1 MSQKSISSF
10 FSKAATKKTD
20 EKKSAKDVPEE
31 NPAKTKACQ
40 DNSSATLTKKRVGV
54 IDSDSDDDSK
64 ENSKVLANKAKE
76 VSKDSPA
83 KKVPEPEQPV
93 LDEDG
98 LPPLRKTARNP
109 AFKRKSDVDND
120 ETDSKKLKED
130 KIEEIEVKEEKE
142 KVVKVESSGKKVK
155 GSKKKAVVESDEENS
170 PVKKPSPKKKKG
182 VIESDDDS
190 PVKKETPKGRK
201 KKAVIESDDED
212 EESPAKSA
220 KKVKESPVKKMVTS
234 VKKQIKKDAK
244 DSSSPLKKETTK
256 KSPLKEKKSP
266 PKPEPSDEDM
276 DTEESVETKPSPEK
290 SGKKDKPV
298 SSFFTPKSGGSK
310 SKLPAPEVK
319 SDPAT
324 PVAAKP
330 KNAFSSF
337 FSPKPG
343 AAKRNE
349 GGSDY
354 DKKVMASKYHP
365 VDDAFWAR
373 EEPTPFLALAKTL
386 ESIEATSGRLRTIE
400 MLSNYFRSVYVQTP
414 SDLLPSVYM
423 TLNRLA
429 PAWEG
434 VELGIGDT
442 ILMKAIAASCGR
454 SVAQIKTDSGKLGDL
469 GLVAE
474 QSRGGQ
480 RTMFQPAILTVQSV
494 FKKLQEIAAITG
506 GSSGSKKVDMIQA
519 LLVACRG
526 SEARYLIRT
535 LAGKLR
541 IGMAEQSVL
550 QALAQAVVQT
560 PLCQE
565 YPPEIHTAYKS
576 VENEKFKEVLAKES
590 LKLKTAYCE
599 CPSYDLLIPALLE
612 GGIDNLAEK
621 CKLTPG
627 IPLKPMLA
635 HPTKGVQEVLTR
647 FENCEFTCEWKYDG
661 ERAQVHL
668 HEDGTVNIYSRNQED
683 NTTKFP
689 DIIKRL
695 PNCLSKEV
703 KSAVLDCEAVAWD
716 RQEKQI
722 QPFQVLS
729 TRKRKDAVEEEIKV
743 QVCLF
748 AFDLLYLNGEALVTK
763 PFKERREL
771 LRTHF
776 KVVED
781 EFQYAKYIDGNTTEE
796 IQEALE
802 ESIKDN
808 CEGLMV
814 KTLDVDATYE
824 IARRS
829 HNWLKLKKDYLDGVG
844 DTLDLVVIGGY
855 LGKGKRAGGYG
866 GFLLACYDP
875 ENEEYQSICKIGTGF
890 TDEDLAKHAAFFKE
904 NLSEKPKAYY
914 SFDPNLAPDHWFEPV
929 QVWEVKCADMTI
941 SPVHRAATGIVDPSK
956 GVSLRF
962 PRFIRIRDDKKV
974 EDATNADQIATMYN
988 SQDIIKNQKEGK
1000 KPKVEDDFDF

>member
-10 FSKAATKKTD
+10 FSKPATKKVE
-20 EKKSAKDVPEE
+20 EKKTTNVDTEE
-31 NPAKTKACQ
+31 NQNPAKTKTSQ
-40 DNSSATLTKKRVGV
+40 DKSSATLTKKRVGV
-54 IDSDSDDDSK
+54 IGSDSEDDSK
-64 ENSKVLANKAKE
+64 ENSKVLANKAKD
-76 VSKDSPA
+76 VSKEPTDE
-83 KKVPEPEQPV
+83 KKSESEVAA
-93 LDEDG
+93 LDADG

-109 AFKRKSDVDND
+109 AFKRKSSEDSND
-120 ETDSKKLKED
+120 EKKKLKDD
-130 KIEEIEVKEEKE
+130 KDEEQKHEAKEEE
-142 KVVKVESSGKKVK
+142 KMEVEEMVE
-155 GSKKKAVVESDEENS
+155 KKASKNSKDTSDEES
-170 PVKKPSPKKKKG
+170 IIKKPSPKRKKAI
-182 VIESDDDS
+182 IESDEDS
-190 PVKKETPKGRK
+190 PVKKTPTGRK

-212 EESPAKSA
+212 ASPAKS
-220 KKVKESPVKKMVTS
+220 KVAESPVKKMVSS
-234 VKKQIKKDAK
+234 VKKQIKKDK
-244 DSSSPLKKETTK
+244 EVSSPSPVKNPTPKK
-256 KSPLKEKKSP
+256 KSPLKEKKASP
-266 PKPEPSDEDM
+266 KKIVSDEEM
-276 DTEESVETKPSPEK
+276 ETEDVETKPKPSPEK
-290 SGKKDKPV
+290 AKKPI
-298 SSFFTPKSGGSK
+298 SNFFTPKSGGSSK
-310 SKLPAPEVK
+310 SKVPTPEVK
-319 SDPAT
+319 KDPAT

-337 FSPKPG
+337 FSPKAG
-343 AAKRNE
+343 SAKRNE

-354 DKKVMASKYHP
+354 DAKVMAASYHP
-365 VDDAFWAR
+365 VDDSFWAR
-373 EEPTPFLALAKTL
+373 GEQTPFLALAKTL
-386 ESIEATSGRLRTIE
+386 EAIEATSGRLRTIE
-400 MLSNYFRSVYVQTP
+400 MLSNYFRSVSVQTP

-442 ILMKAIAASCGR
+442 ILIKAIAASCG
-454 SVAQIKTDSGKLGDL
+454 STPAHVKEKLGKLGDL

-480 RTMFQPAILTVQSV
+480 RTMFQPAILTVQGV
-494 FKKLQEIAAITG
+494 FKKLREIADISG
-506 GSSGSKKVDMIQA
+506 GSSGNKKVDLIQS

-550 QALAQAVVQT
+550 QALAQAAVQT
-560 PLCQE
+560 PLCQD
-565 YPPEIHTAYKS
+565 YPPEIHTAFKS
-576 VENEKFKEVLAKES
+576 VDGDKFKELLGKES

-612 GGIDNLAEK
+612 GGIDSLKEK

-668 HEDGTVNIYSRNQED
+668 HEDGKVNIYSRNQED

-695 PNCLSKEV
+695 PNCLGKEV

-716 RQEKQI
+716 REKKQI

-729 TRKRKDAVEEEIKV
+729 TRKRKDAVEDEIKV

-748 AFDLLYLNGEALVTK
+748 GFDLLYLNGEALVTK

-771 LRTHF
+771 LRNHF
-776 KVVED
+776 KAVED
-781 EFQYAKYIDGNTTEE
+781 EFQYAKFIDGNTTEE

-844 DTLDLVVIGGY
+844 DTIDLVVLGGY
-855 LGKGKRAGGYG
+855 LGKGKRAGTYG
-866 GFLLACYDP
+866 GFLLACYEP

-890 TDEDLAKHAAFFKE
+890 TDEDLATHHAFFK
-904 NLSEKPKAYY
+904 SHVTEKPKAYY
-914 SFDPNLAPDHWFEPV
+914 NFDPNLAPDHWFEPV
-929 QVWEVKCADMTI
+929 QVWEVKCADMSI

-956 GVSLRF
+956 GISLRF
-962 PRFIRIRDDKKV
+962 PRFIRIREDKKV
-974 EDATNADQIATMYN
+974 EDATNAEQIATMYN
-988 SQDIIKNQKEGK
+988 SQDQIKNQKENK
-1000 KPKVEDDFDF
+1000 KSNPEDDFDF

>member
-10 FSKAATKKTD
+10 FSKPATKKTV
-20 EKKSAKDVPEE
+20 EKKSAKDDQEE
-31 NPAKTKACQ
+31 NPAKTKTCQ
-40 DNSSATLTKKRVGV
+40 DSSSATLTKKRVGV

-76 VSKDSPA
+76 
-83 KKVPEPEQPV
+83 PEQPV

-109 AFKRKSDVDND
+109 AFKRKSESGN
-120 ETDSKKLKED
+120 EDSKKLKED
-130 KIEEIEVKEEKE
+130 KEDKDGEKDEVAAKKEVIKEEE
-142 KVVKVESSGKKVK
+142 EMEVESPVKK
-155 GSKKKAVVESDEENS
+155 GSKKASKKKVIESDEENS

-190 PVKKETPKGRK
+190 PVKKTPTGRK
-201 KKAVIESDDED
+201 KKAVIESDDE
-212 EESPAKSA
+212 EEKSPAKSA
-220 KKVKESPVKKMVTS
+220 KKVQESPVKKMVTS
-234 VKKQIKKDAK
+234 VKKQMKKDAK
-244 DSSSPLKKETTK
+244 ESTSPVKNPTPKK
-256 KSPLKEKKSP
+256 KSPLKEKKP
-266 PKPEPSDEDM
+266 TPKPEPSDEEM
-276 DTEESVETKPSPEK
+276 ETEESVPEVKPSPEK
-290 SGKKDKPV
+290 KKEKPV
-298 SSFFTPKSGGSK
+298 SSFFTPKVAGTK
-310 SKLPAPEVK
+310 SKTATPEVK
-319 SDPAT
+319 ADPAT

-337 FSPKPG
+337 FSPKAG

-349 GGSDY
+349 GGTDY
-354 DKKVMASKYHP
+354 DQKVMATQYHP
-365 VDDAFWAR
+365 VDDSFWAR
-373 EEPTPFLALAKTL
+373 GEATPFLALAKTL
-386 ESIEATSGRLRTIE
+386 EAIEATSGRLRTIE

-414 SDLLPSVYM
+414 ADLLPSVYM

-442 ILMKAIAASCGR
+442 ILIKAIAASCG
-454 SVAQIKTDSGKLGDL
+454 SSPAHLKEKLGKLGDL

-494 FKKLQEIAAITG
+494 FKKLREIADISG
-506 GSSGSKKVDMIQA
+506 GSSGNKKVDMIQS

-576 VENEKFKEVLAKES
+576 AENEKFKEVLGKES

-599 CPSYDLLIPALLE
+599 CPSYDILIPALLE
-612 GGIDNLAEK
+612 GGIDCLKEK

-716 RQEKQI
+716 REKKQI

-748 AFDLLYLNGEALVTK
+748 GFDLLYLNGEALVTK
-763 PFKERREL
+763 PFKDRREL
-771 LRTHF
+771 LRKHF
-776 KVVED
+776 NAVED
-781 EFQYAKYIDGNTTEE
+781 EFQYAKFIDGNTTEE

-844 DTLDLVVIGGY
+844 DTIDLVVLGGY
-855 LGKGKRAGGYG
+855 LGKGKRAGTYG

-890 TDEDLAKHAAFFKE
+890 TDEDLAKHHAFFKE
-904 NLSEKPKAYY
+904 NVTEKPKAYY

-929 QVWEVKCADMTI
+929 QVWEVKCADMSI
-941 SPVHRAATGIVDPSK
+941 SPVHRAAKGIVDPSK
-956 GVSLRF
+956 GISLRF

-974 EDATNADQIATMYN
+974 EDATNAEQIATMYN
-988 SQDIIKNQKEGK
+988 SQDQIKNQKDNK
-1000 KPKVEDDFDF
+1000 KSSPEDDFDF

>member
-10 FSKAATKKTD
+10 FSKAATKKTE
-20 EKKSAKDVPEE
+20 EKKSIKEDKEE
-31 NPAKTKACQ
+31 KQNPAKTKACQ
-40 DNSSATLTKKRVGV
+40 DTGSATLANKRVGV
-54 IDSDSDDDSK
+54 IGSDSEDDSK
-64 ENSKVLANKAKE
+64 ENSKVLANKAK
-76 VSKDSPA
+76 DGA
-83 KKVPEPEQPV
+83 KEPTAEKSSESEGCG
-93 LDEDG
+93 LDAEG

-109 AFKRKSDVDND
+109 AFKRKGE
-120 ETDSKKLKED
+120 ETHDATKKLKED
-130 KIEEIEVKEEKE
+130 EDNDKVEEKE
-142 KVVKVESSGKKVK
+142 EEGGSSEKRKAKKDLVEKEKSPSS
-155 GSKKKAVVESDEENS
+155 
-170 PVKKPSPKKKKG
+170 KKPSPKKKKN
-182 VIESDDDS
+182 VIESDDES
-190 PVKKETPKGRK
+190 PVKKTPTGRK
-201 KKAVIESDDED
+201 KKAVIESDED
-212 EESPAKSA
+212 SPKSSPSKSKKVEESPI
-220 KKVKESPVKKMVTS
+220 KKMVSS

-244 DSSSPLKKETTK
+244 EVASPSPVKNPSKK
-256 KSPLKEKKSP
+256 KSPLKEKKPSP
-266 PKPEPSDEDM
+266 KKIESDEEM
-276 DTEESVETKPSPEK
+276 ETEDVEKKPSPEK
-290 SGKKDKPV
+290 PKKPI
-298 SSFFTPKSGGSK
+298 SNFFTPKSGNDSK
-310 SKLPAPEVK
+310 AKVASTDIKEEPG
-319 SDPAT
+319 T

-330 KNAFSSF
+330 KNAFASF
-337 FSPKPG
+337 FSPKAG
-343 AAKRNE
+343 SAKRNE

-354 DKKVMASKYHP
+354 EKKVMAVSYHP
-365 VDDAFWAR
+365 VDDSFWAR
-373 EEPTPFLALAKTL
+373 GEQTPFLALAKTL
-386 ESIEATSGRLRTIE
+386 EAIEATSGRLRTIE
-400 MLSNYFRSVYVQTP
+400 MLSNYFRSVSVQTP
-414 SDLLPSVYM
+414 TDLLPSVYM

-442 ILMKAIAASCGR
+442 ILIKAIAASCG
-454 SVAQIKTDSGKLGDL
+454 SSPQHVKEKLGKLGDL

-480 RTMFQPAILTVQSV
+480 RTMFQPAILTVQGV
-494 FKKLQEIAAITG
+494 FKKLREIADISG
-506 GSSGSKKVDMIQA
+506 GSSGNKKVDLIQS

-550 QALAQAVVQT
+550 QALAQAAVQT
-560 PLCQE
+560 PLCQD
-565 YPPEIHTAYKS
+565 YPPVVHTAHKS
-576 VENEKFKEVLAKES
+576 VEGDKFKEVLGKES

-599 CPSYDLLIPALLE
+599 CPSYDILIPALLE
-612 GGIDNLAEK
+612 GGIDCLADK

-668 HEDGTVNIYSRNQED
+668 HEDGKVNIYSRNQED
-683 NTTKFP
+683 NTTKYP

-695 PNCLSKEV
+695 PNCLGEEV

-716 RQEKQI
+716 REKKQI

-729 TRKRKDAVEEEIKV
+729 TRKRKDAVEDEIKV

-748 AFDLLYLNGEALVTK
+748 GFDLLYLNGEALVTK
-763 PFKERREL
+763 PFKERRDL
-771 LRTHF
+771 LRKHF

-781 EFQYAKYIDGNTTEE
+781 EFQYAKFIDGNTTEE

-844 DTLDLVVIGGY
+844 DTIDLVVLGGY
-855 LGKGKRAGGYG
+855 LGKGKRAGTYG
-866 GFLLACYDP
+866 GFLLACYEP

-890 TDEDLAKHAAFFKE
+890 TDEDLAKHHTFFQDHVT
-904 NLSEKPKAYY
+904 EKPKSYFCY
-914 SFDPNLAPDHWFEPV
+914 DQNLAPDHWFEPV
-929 QVWEVKCADMTI
+929 QVWEVKCADMSI

-956 GVSLRF
+956 GISLRF
-962 PRFIRIRDDKKV
+962 PRFIRIREDKKV
-974 EDATNADQIATMYN
+974 EDATSAQQIADMYN
-988 SQDIIKNQKEGK
+988 NQDQIKNQKENK
-1000 KPKVEDDFDF
+1000 KSNPEDDFDF

>member
-1 MSQKSISSF
+1 MGVSRGKMSQKSISSF
-10 FSKAATKKTD
+10 FSKPAAKKTE
-20 EKKSAKDVPEE
+20 EKNSAKDVPEE

-40 DNSSATLTKKRVGV
+40 DTSSATRTKKRAGV
-54 IDSDSDDDSK
+54 IDSDSEDESK
-64 ENSKVLANKAKE
+64 ENSKVLANKD
-76 VSKDSPA
+76 KDASSTTQ
-83 KKVPEPEQPV
+83 KVPEVEQPA
-93 LDEDG
+93 LDKDG

-109 AFKRKSDVDND
+109 AFKRKSESAN
-120 ETDSKKLKED
+120 EDSKKLKED
-130 KIEEIEVKEEKE
+130 KDEKVEEVKEEKIKKE
-142 KVVKVESSGKKVK
+142 SPKVNKKQ
-155 GSKKKAVVESDEENS
+155 SKKKAVVESDEENS

-190 PVKKETPKGRK
+190 PVKKETLKGKK

-244 DSSSPLKKETTK
+244 DSYSPLKKETAK
-256 KSPLKEKKSP
+256 KSPLKEKKSS
-266 PKPEPSDEDM
+266 PKPEPSDEDL
-276 DTEESVETKPSPEK
+276 DTEESVATKPSPEK

-330 KNAFSSF
+330 KNAFASF

-386 ESIEATSGRLRTIE
+386 ESIEATSGRSRTIE

-565 YPPEIHTAYKS
+565 YPPETHTAYKS

-627 IPLKPMLA
+627 IPLKPML
-635 HPTKGVQEVLTR
+635 T
-647 FENCEFTCEWKYDG
+647 
-661 ERAQVHL
+661 
-668 HEDGTVNIYSRNQED
+668 
-683 NTTKFP
+683 
-689 DIIKRL
+689 
-695 PNCLSKEV
+695 
-703 KSAVLDCEAVAWD
+703 
-716 RQEKQI
+716 
-722 QPFQVLS
+722 
-729 TRKRKDAVEEEIKV
+729 
-743 QVCLF
+743 
-748 AFDLLYLNGEALVTK
+748 
-763 PFKERREL
+763 
-771 LRTHF
+771 
-776 KVVED
+776 
-781 EFQYAKYIDGNTTEE
+781 
-796 IQEALE
+796 
-802 ESIKDN
+802 
-808 CEGLMV
+808 
-814 KTLDVDATYE
+814 
-824 IARRS
+824 
-829 HNWLKLKKDYLDGVG
+829 
-844 DTLDLVVIGGY
+844 
-855 LGKGKRAGGYG
+855 
-866 GFLLACYDP
+866 
-875 ENEEYQSICKIGTGF
+875 
-890 TDEDLAKHAAFFKE
+890 
-904 NLSEKPKAYY
+904 
-914 SFDPNLAPDHWFEPV
+914 
-929 QVWEVKCADMTI
+929 
-941 SPVHRAATGIVDPSK
+941 
-956 GVSLRF
+956 
-962 PRFIRIRDDKKV
+962 
-974 EDATNADQIATMYN
+974 
-988 SQDIIKNQKEGK
+988 
-1000 KPKVEDDFDF
+1000 

>member
-10 FSKAATKKTD
+10 FSKPATKKTV
-20 EKKSAKDVPEE
+20 EKKSAKDDSEE
-31 NPAKTKACQ
+31 NPAKTKTCQ
-40 DNSSATLTKKRVGV
+40 DTSSATLTKKRVGV

-76 VSKDSPA
+76 
-83 KKVPEPEQPV
+83 PEQPA
-93 LDEDG
+93 LDKDG

-109 AFKRKSDVDND
+109 AFKRKSESGN
-120 ETDSKKLKED
+120 EDSKKLKED
-130 KIEEIEVKEEKE
+130 KNGEKEEVAVKAEVVKEEE
-142 KVVKVESSGKKVK
+142 EMEVEAPVKK
-155 GSKKKAVVESDEENS
+155 GSKTKKKKAVIESDEESS

-190 PVKKETPKGRK
+190 PVKKTPTGRK

-212 EESPAKSA
+212 ENSPAKSD
-220 KKVKESPVKKMVTS
+220 KKVQESPVKKMVTS
-234 VKKQIKKDAK
+234 VKKQMKKDAK
-244 DSSSPLKKETTK
+244 ETSPVKNPSSKK
-256 KSPLKEKKSP
+256 KSPLKEKKP
-266 PKPEPSDEDM
+266 TPKPEPSDEEM
-276 DTEESVETKPSPEK
+276 ETEERVETKPSPEK
-290 SGKKDKPV
+290 KKEKPV
-298 SSFFTPKSGGSK
+298 SSFFTPKASGTK
-310 SKLPAPEVK
+310 SKTATPEVK
-319 SDPAT
+319 ADPAT

-330 KNAFSSF
+330 KNAFASF
-337 FSPKPG
+337 FSPKAG

-349 GGSDY
+349 GGNDY
-354 DKKVMASKYHP
+354 DQKVMAAKYHP
-365 VDDAFWAR
+365 VDDSFWAR
-373 EEPTPFLALAKTL
+373 GEATPFLALAKTL
-386 ESIEATSGRLRTIE
+386 EAIEATSGRLRTIE

-414 SDLLPSVYM
+414 EDLLPSVYM

-442 ILMKAIAASCGR
+442 ILIKAIAASCG
-454 SVAQIKTDSGKLGDL
+454 SSPAHLKEKLGKLGDL

-494 FKKLQEIAAITG
+494 FKKLREIADISG
-506 GSSGSKKVDMIQA
+506 GSSGSKKVDMIQS

-560 PLCQE
+560 PLCQD

-576 VENEKFKEVLAKES
+576 AENEKFKEVLGKES

-599 CPSYDLLIPALLE
+599 CPSYDILIPALLE
-612 GGIDNLAEK
+612 GGIDCLKEK

-689 DIIKRL
+689 DITKRL

-716 RQEKQI
+716 REKKQI

-748 AFDLLYLNGEALVTK
+748 GFDLLYLNGEALVTK

-771 LRTHF
+771 LRKHF
-776 KVVED
+776 NAVED
-781 EFQYAKYIDGNTTEE
+781 EFQYAKFIDGNTTEE

-844 DTLDLVVIGGY
+844 DTLDLVVLGGY
-855 LGKGKRAGGYG
+855 LGKGKRAGTYG

-890 TDEDLAKHAAFFKE
+890 TDEDLAKHHAFFKE
-904 NLSEKPKAYY
+904 NVTEKPKSYY
-914 SFDPNLAPDHWFEPV
+914 NFDPNLAPDHWFEPV
-929 QVWEVKCADMTI
+929 QVWEVKCADMSI
-941 SPVHRAATGIVDPSK
+941 SPVHRAAKGIVDPSK
-956 GVSLRF
+956 GISLRF

-974 EDATNADQIATMYN
+974 EDATNAEQIATMYN
-988 SQDIIKNQKEGK
+988 SQDQIKNQKDNK
-1000 KPKVEDDFDF
+1000 KSSLDDDFDF

>member
-31 NPAKTKACQ
+31 NPAKTKTCQ
-40 DNSSATLTKKRVGV
+40 DNSSATLSKKRVGV

-76 VSKDSPA
+76 NSKDSPV
-83 KKVPEPEQPV
+83 KKVSEPEHI
-93 LDEDG
+93 LDKDG

-109 AFKRKSDVDND
+109 AFKRKSQDDN
-120 ETDSKKLKED
+120 EESKKLKED
-130 KIEEIEVKEEKE
+130 QTEVENEVIKEEE
-142 KVVKVESSGKKVK
+142 MEVESPVKKVMK
-155 GSKKKAVVESDEENS
+155 GSKKKAVIESSDEENS
-170 PVKKPSPKKKKG
+170 PVKKASLTKKKG

-190 PVKKETPKGRK
+190 PVKKKETPKGRK

-212 EESPAKSA
+212 EKSPVKAAKEM
-220 KKVKESPVKKMVTS
+220 ESPVKKMVSS
-234 VKKQIKKDAK
+234 VKKQLKKDAK
-244 DSSSPLKKETTK
+244 ESTSPIKKLSPK
-256 KSPLKEKKSP
+256 KSPLKEKKSS
-266 PKPEPSDEDM
+266 PKPEPSDEEM
-276 DTEESVETKPSPEK
+276 DTEETKPSAEKPKKEK
-290 SGKKDKPV
+290 SV
-298 SSFFTPKSGGSK
+298 NSFFTPKSGGSK
-310 SKLPAPEVK
+310 SKINTPEVK
-319 SDPAT
+319 ADPAT
-324 PVAAKP
+324 PVAAAAKP
-330 KNAFSSF
+330 KNAFASF

-354 DKKVMASKYHP
+354 EKKVMVSKYHP
-365 VDDAFWAR
+365 VDDSFWVR
-373 EEPTPFLALAKTL
+373 DEPTPFLALAKTL

-494 FKKLQEIAAITG
+494 FGKLQEIAKITG
-506 GSSGSKKVDMIQA
+506 GASGSKKVDMIQA

-576 VENEKFKEVLAKES
+576 AENEKFKEELGKES

-612 GGIDNLAEK
+612 GGIDNLAK
-621 CKLTPG
+621 TCKLTPG

-716 RQEKQI
+716 REKQQI
-722 QPFQVLS
+722 QPFQILS

-748 AFDLLYLNGEALVTK
+748 GFDLLYLNGEALVTK
-763 PFKERREL
+763 PFKDRREL
-771 LRTHF
+771 LRKHF
-776 KVVED
+776 KAVDD
-781 EFQYAKYIDGNTTEE
+781 EFQYAKFVDGNTTEE

-844 DTLDLVVIGGY
+844 DTLDLVVLGGY

-890 TDEDLAKHAAFFKE
+890 TDEDLVQHSAFFKDH
-904 NLSEKPKAYY
+904 LSEKPKSYY
-914 SFDPNLAPDHWFEPV
+914 SFDPNLAADHWFEPV
-929 QVWEVKCADMTI
+929 QVWEVKCADLSI

-1000 KPKVEDDFDF
+1000 KAKVEDDFDF